1 MQQFC
6 VIASGESSSSTL
18 GCDCL
23 AHRFGNA
30 ADHQGREPR
39 YTTDMSDAEWA
50 VVRQAF
56 PTPAWMESRGGR
68 PEGYCHRQM
77 FDAIRY
83 LVDNGI
89 KWRAMPADFPPWDRV
104 YAFFRRWRDNG
115 LIRELHD
122 RLRDRIRRAE
132 GRDAEPTAAIVDS
145 ESVKAAATVKSASR
159 GYDGGKR
166 INGRK
171 RHLITDCL
179 GLVLTVLVTPAST
192 TDRDAART
200 MLPALREGFRR
211 LRLVWAD
218 GGYTGHLVDW
228 SAQELDLV
236 LEVVKRSDDTSGFR
250 VLPRR
255 WVVERTFAWLMR
267 SRRLARDYESRQAS
281 SEAVILW
288 SMTMVMSR
296 RLARRKTTTRQRRR
310 GLPQAA

>member
-1 MQQFC
+1 
-6 VIASGESSSSTL
+6 
-18 GCDCL
+18 
-23 AHRFGNA
+23 
-30 ADHQGREPR
+30 
-39 YTTDMSDAEWA
+39 MSDVEWA

-68 PEGYCHRQM
+68 PEGYCHRQIL
-77 FDAIRY
+77 DAVRY

-89 KWRAMPADFPPWDRV
+89 KWRSMPADFPPWDRV
-104 YAFFRRWRDNG
+104 YAFFRRWRDHG
-115 LIRELHD
+115 LIRELHE
-122 RLRDRIRRAE
+122 RLRDQVRRAE
-132 GRDAEPTAAIVDS
+132 GRDTGPTAAVVDS
-145 ESVKAAATVKSASR
+145 QSVKADATVKGASR
-159 GYDGGKR
+159 GYDGGKK

-171 RHLITDCL
+171 RHLVTDCL

-200 MLPALREGFRR
+200 MLPALREDFRK

-228 SAQELDLV
+228 AARKLGLV
-236 LEVVKRSDDTSGFR
+236 LEVVRRGDDTSGFL

-267 SRRLARDYESRQAS
+267 SRRLARDYETLQTS
-281 SEAVILW
+281 SEALILW

-296 RLARRKTTTRQRRR
+296 RLARRTTTRH
-310 GLPQAA
+310 QALARAV